1 MLNKD
6 QFIIEM
12 TYHSCAL
19 EGNSMTFEETTMV
32 YNNQE
37 LNLYYNDREFNEI
50 VNHFDAMELMLCY
63 VDQKEVLSNRVIK
76 DMHFELC
83 KNILH
88 DAGSFKSHDN
98 YIQNTNV
105 QTLSPHLVESM
116 MYQWCENINY
126 RLSIN
131 ESDEMKLREI
141 IEAHVEFEQYHPFSD
156 GNGRIGRIL
165 INYLLL
171 QEDLSPLIIKKQDE
185 LKYKQ
190 FLHGMSPDA
199 PDRGTVLN
207 QFLIKVNMDMNN
219 EK

>member
-1 MLNKD
+1 MLS
-6 QFIIEM
+6 
-12 TYHSCAL
+12 Y
-19 EGNSMTFEETTMV
+19 
-32 YNNQE
+32 
-37 LNLYYNDREFNEI
+37 
-50 VNHFDAMELMLCY
+50 VN
-63 VDQKEVLSNRVIK
+63 QKEVLSNRVIK

-88 DAGSFKSHDN
+88 DAGTFKSHDN

-105 QTLSPHLVESM
+105 QTLSPHLVESI
-116 MYQWCENINY
+116 MYQWCESINY

-131 ESDEMKLREI
+131 ENDEMKLREI

-171 QEDLSPLIIKKQDE
+171 QEGLSPLIIKKQDE

-199 PDRGTVLN
+199 PDRGSVLE
-207 QFLIKVNMDMNN
+207 QFLIKVNMDMSN